1 VPSVT
6 RPTSRDLSPLVVMFF
21 LNTVYTHIRMNT
33 HSYKRMYTY
42 PIFMSISERLSRLVL
57 EIHEV
62 GH

>member
-21 LNTVYTHIRMNT
+21 LNIVYTHIRTNT
-33 HSYKRMYTY
+33 HSYEHMYAH
-42 PIFMSISERLSRLVL
+42 PIFMSTSERLSRLIF